1 MTQNDFFEQKV
12 KASLDSNLQ
21 ELDFDTRQEL
31 ANRRQKILFKQT
43 GNTPNKWLQASYW
56 MPAGSLALCSL
67 FAAIMLFNPSANSDK
82 NSGIKPSNQDQLA
95 VFEWLDNTEELDVI
109 TDPDFYA
116 WIDETLADDEIA
128 S

>member
-1 MTQNDFFEQKV
+1 MQNDPFEQKV

-21 ELDFDTRQEL
+21 QLDFDTRQQL
-31 ANRRQKILFKQT
+31 ASRRQQALTKPTI
-43 GNTPNKWLQASYW
+43 KWLQASYW

-67 FAAIMLFNPSANSDK
+67 FAAIMLFNPNNSDK
-82 NSGIKPSNQDQLA
+82 TSNQDQIA
-95 VFEWLDNTEELDVI
+95 VFELLDNAEELDVI

-116 WIDETLADDEIA
+116 WIDETLAEDEKIA

>member
-1 MTQNDFFEQKV
+1 MQNDPFEQKV

-21 ELDFDTRQEL
+21 QIDFDTRQQL
-31 ANRRQKILFKQT
+31 ASRRQQALAKPT
-43 GNTPNKWLQASYW
+43 NKWLQASYW

-67 FAAIMLFNPSANSDK
+67 FAAIMLFNPNSSDT
-82 NSGIKPSNQDQLA
+82 PSNHDQIA
-95 VFEWLDNTEELDVI
+95 VFELLDNAEELDVM

-116 WIDETLADDEIA
+116 WIDETLAEDEKIA